1 MIVQECKELYR
12 IMNGTGMFVET
23 VAKSNRENSVKVAA
37 EGLGPSEFWHSTH
50 FCFASEG
57 EGIKE
62 RLKCDIRE

>member
-1 MIVQECKELYR
+1 
-12 IMNGTGMFVET
+12 MFVET
-23 VAKSNRENSVKVAA
+23 VAKSNRENSVKVAS